1 MPTQDELDAYYRTYY
16 QRKKD
21 RSLAQVK
28 NALAKNVLEK
38 VGWYKVRHL
47 TFMHLINRH
56 HPTKGVLLDYGCGEG
71 QMLRVAKNDGWKVI
85 GVDYSDEFAEA
96 LRADGIEF
104 HAASDL
110 RSSGIAPDSID
121 CLVAKHVI
129 EHIVVLEQFL
139 SDCRTVL
146 KPDGIMAIK
155 MPSRTSLRARLG
167 LAKWHFVNPPEH
179 QWGFQPYCF
188 RLLMESHG
196 FEVLYLKD
204 SLIVD
209 ELTSIVGVR

>member
-1 MPTQDELDAYYRTYY
+1 MPTQAELDAYYTTYY
-16 QRKKD
+16 QRKKG

-28 NALAKNVLEK
+28 SALVKNVLEK
-38 VGWYKVRHL
+38 IGWYRARHL
-47 TFMHLINRH
+47 AFMRLINQYHSR
-56 HPTKGVLLDYGCGEG
+56 GVMLDYGCGEG
-71 QMLRVAKNDGWKVI
+71 QMLRVAKKDGWKVI

-129 EHIVVLEQFL
+129 EHIVDLEQFL

-155 MPSRTSLRARLG
+155 TPSRTSLRARLG
-167 LAKWHFVNPPEH
+167 LANWHFVNPPEH

-209 ELTSIVGVR
+209 ELISIVHVR